1 MEKWI
6 IIGVALVAL
15 SENKEVPD
23 LAHSVPSMW
32 YPEPPLNC
40 AEFLSARR
48 PSPDMPLNF
57 DLSSLQNYKSKIY
70 L

>member
-23 LAHSVPSMW
+23 LAHSVPSM
-32 YPEPPLNC
+32 
-40 AEFLSARR
+40 
-48 PSPDMPLNF
+48 
-57 DLSSLQNYKSKIY
+57 
-70 L
+70 